1 MNRFD
6 AVRVHGD
13 VNGTSARGVG
23 TFGPH
28 RLPRTPHKFFVVTRL
43 HSPSR
48 HLGIVIAGLVLAT
61 ASLAACGEDESDV
74 APTTTAGEPA
84 ATTTMPPYEP
94 PMGDIIG
101 EALVAGKFTTL
112 AALLLQADLVEALRG
127 DGPFTVFAPLDSAF
141 VALPAATM
149 DAVYADSDLLTAV
162 LTYHVVAGEKLALAD
177 LADGTVLTT
186 LQGDTLTITKSG
198 DQTLV
203 NGIPVVASDVQAT
216 NGVIHVISGVLVPG

>member
-1 MNRFD
+1 M
-6 AVRVHGD
+6 
-13 VNGTSARGVG
+13 
-23 TFGPH
+23 
-28 RLPRTPHKFFVVTRL
+28 TRL

-61 ASLAACGEDESDV
+61 ASLTACGEDESDV

-141 VALPAATM
+141 VALPTATM

-162 LTYHVVAGEKLALAD
+162 LMYHVVAGEKLALAD
-177 LADGTVLTT
+177 LAGGTVLTT